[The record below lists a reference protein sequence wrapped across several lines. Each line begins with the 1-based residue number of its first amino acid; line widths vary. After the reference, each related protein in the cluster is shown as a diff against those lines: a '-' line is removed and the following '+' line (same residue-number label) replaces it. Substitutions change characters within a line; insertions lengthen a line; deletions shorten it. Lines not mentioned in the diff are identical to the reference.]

1 MATDVTGA
9 AATVGA
15 TAPGRLPSRLIARQP
30 GKGRR
35 RQGAMGYLFL
45 GPTLIFF
52 AIFLVVP
59 LAFSFVLSL
68 CSWSGFDLTKIRW
81 AGFSNYTSILRPGS
95 TFVNTVLVNTFI
107 FAVGA
112 VIITLVAAL
121 VIAYFLSRLRRQ
133 AAWRTLLFLPAV
145 TTVVAVGNM
154 WKSMYNPTGGLAN
167 ALLGVAGLRAVDFL
181 GDTSTALYSL
191 VVVQVWST
199 LGIAILIL
207 SAGLKS
213 IPGTYAEA
221 AAIDGATE
229 GQIFRRITLPLLR
242 PSILFV
248 LVTQFIA
255 GLQTFAL
262 VVVMTNGGPA
272 NSTNV
277 AGLEM
282 YQQAF
287 SYSHWGIASAMA
299 FVLFVL
305 IFLITLVQLWIG
317 RERKTA

>member
-1 MATDVTGA
+1 MAPGVTKA
-9 AATVGA
+9 AATTRPAAG
-15 TAPGRLPSRLIARQP
+15 PLPSRLLARRP
-30 GKGRR
+30 RKGGR
-35 RQGAMGYLFL
+35 RQGAIGYLFL
-45 GPTLIFF
+45 TPALVFF

-81 AGFSNYTSILRPGS
+81 IGFSNYTSILRLGS
-95 TFVNTVLVNTFI
+95 TFVNPVLVNTFV

-112 VIITLVAAL
+112 VIVTLVMAL
-121 VIAYFLSRLRRQ
+121 VIAYFLSRIRGQ
-133 AAWRTLLFLPAV
+133 AVWRMLLFLPAV

-154 WKSMYNPTGGLAN
+154 WKSMYNPTGGLVD
-167 ALLGVAGLRAVDFL
+167 ALLGIVGFKAADFL
-181 GDTSTALYSL
+181 GSTSTALYAL

-199 LGIAILIL
+199 LGIAVLIL
-207 SAGLKS
+207 SAGIKS
-213 IPGTYAEA
+213 IPGSYAEA
-221 AAIDGATE
+221 AAIDGATD
-229 GQIFRRITLPLLR
+229 GQIFRRVTLPLLR

-248 LVTQFIA
+248 LITQFIA

-272 NSTNV
+272 KSTDV

-287 SYSHWGIASAMA
+287 AYSHWGVASAMA

-317 RERKTA
+317 RERKIA